1 MVIGSNRRESSGFT
15 LLELVVVMAGLSVL
29 SSLAIP
35 NIARIFDFNNID
47 EAKSL
52 LNSAAADCLQSARLN
67 SGSDTQEIDPSI
79 LSNKRLTSIGYDI
92 NTSAKDCSYL
102 ELVPT
107 NSNDTLRY
115 PIGFSITRGKVT
127 KFATPTSSDK
137 GSINSCEGWAGEN
150 CKQNEELKALVAYN
164 KEISNAKQS
173 CEDNYSDW
181 MKSNGNGPVNRWNPA
196 ADSNCPSRPPKVVNS
211 TCTSNGC
218 NRKVYA
224 LDGTV
229 VGYTQE
235 DYDRALQAKY
245 GRICTEKV
253 EALRRQSPPFT
264 NPEGKPIQFAEC
276 GTQEFWFHK
285 GTEVASAA
293 EWKGLMCSDEV
304 ETNINTVGIK
314 KLNYCGD
321 KTYYFCGGKD
331 QLSQDNY
338 DACIAS
344 NAENK
349 CIADRE
355 SARLAGH
362 TGKYGPIEGPG
373 ECGDVKWMCSGV
385 MTNTEEAYKETTCGK
400 APSCVTYRGTPNYCG
415 WGKKWHTHTNC
426 KEFCPESL

>member
-1 MVIGSNRRESSGFT
+1 MVIGSKKYKSNGFT
-15 LLELVVVMAGLSVL
+15 LLELIVVLAGLSIL

-52 LNSAAADCLQSARLN
+52 LNSTAADCLQSARLN
-67 SGSDTQEIDPSI
+67 SGSDTQEIDPGI
-79 LSNKRLTSIGYDI
+79 LSNKRLTSIGYEI

-137 GSINSCEGWAGEN
+137 GSLNSCEAWAGEN

-164 KEISNAKQS
+164 KQISDAKQR

-181 MKSNGNGPVNRWNPA
+181 MKSNGNGPVNRWNPT

-218 NRKVYA
+218 NRRVYA

-229 VGYTQE
+229 VGYSQD
-235 DYDRALQAKY
+235 DYDKALEAKY

-264 NPEGKPIQFAEC
+264 NPEGKPIQFTEC

-285 GTEVASAA
+285 GTEVASAT
-293 EWKGLMCSDEV
+293 EWNELMCSDEV
-304 ETNINTVGIK
+304 EANINTVAVK
-314 KLNYCGD
+314 KLNYCGGR
-321 KTYYFCGGKD
+321 TYYFCGGKD

-344 NAENK
+344 NAEAK

-355 SARLAGH
+355 TARTGGH
-362 TGKYGPIEGPG
+362 EGKYGPIEGPG
-373 ECGDVKWMCSGV
+373 ACGEVKWMCDGV
-385 MTNTEEAYKETTCGK
+385 MTSTEEAYKETNCGK
-400 APSCVTYRGTPNYCG
+400 VPSCLPFNGTPNYCG
-415 WGKKWHTHTNC
+415 WGPRWHNHINC
-426 KEFCPESL
+426 VQFCL